1 MHIQGI
7 EVIDHDSALWVLN
20 KPAGLLSAPGR
31 GPDKQDS
38 LMSRMQAHDPA
49 ALQVHRLDQA
59 TSGLMLMARTAEAQR
74 RLQAA
79 FALRRTQKIYIAVVQ
94 GLPPEQPEWQS
105 IDAPIALNWPDRP
118 RHHVGDGG
126 KPSQTWWRVLAQN
139 TALGRSLLA
148 LRPVTGRS
156 HQLRVHLAWKGWPIL
171 GDALY
176 APPAIAQT
184 CPRLALHAW
193 RLGIEHP
200 ISGDNRVWECP
211 CPAELGSEFCQQTV
225 AQGLHNMS
233 IPIQPGDCNA

>member
-1 MHIQGI
+1 MQIQGI

-118 RHHVGDGG
+118 RHHVGVEG

-139 TALGRSLLA
+139 ALLGRSLLA

-200 ISGDNRVWECP
+200 ISGDNRIWECP